1 VVDDNE
7 DAGAL
12 LGEMLRSIGHDVV
25 VTVDGPRALEAVK
38 YFVPEVGI
46 LDIGLPVM
54 DGYEL
59 AAALR
64 SRFGP
69 ALRLMAVTG
78 YGQEQDRARAL
89 AGGFECHFVKPMS
102 IQKVLAAIEI
112 DGAGRVPS
120 VAPTHQPG

>member
-1 VVDDNE
+1 
-7 DAGAL
+7 
-12 LGEMLRSIGHDVV
+12 V
-25 VTVDGPRALEAVK
+25 VTIDGPRALEAVK
-38 YFVPEVGI
+38 HFVPEVGI

-78 YGQEQDRARAL
+78 YGREQDRARAL
-89 AGGFECHFVKPMS
+89 QCGFECHFVKPMS
-102 IQKVLAAIEI
+102 IQKVLAAIEVA
-112 DGAGRVPS
+112 GADLAPS
-120 VAPTHQPG
+120 TSQ